1 MKLNTSLKPGSTAA
15 ANANLIETNL
25 AFKKLSFG
33 EAVAYLVGTNVGAAV
48 LSLPYA
54 ARTGGFPAV
63 IITAVLCTFF
73 SLVSHL
79 FIVETMLRTPEVTQ
93 LTGLFRTYLFK
104 GKAGRYYLGFL
115 FTITIGVAI
124 PALTAYILGGAEA
137 LQAITGWQR
146 STCLACF
153 FIPGTAVVWLG
164 LGITGK
170 LQKLVSLAMGGI
182 IIGLTVFSILRPD
195 FEPSRLAVFHAPGIW
210 PLLSVGIFTCMS
222 QTSVPEIVRGLAHK
236 PVLIPKAIRT
246 ALLINLA
253 FVIVVPI
260 SIFGLLQPQDIS
272 QVATISWGNALGPIG
287 LYVAN
292 VFAFFALITSFW
304 GSAAAILTNIVDLF
318 RFPSDWQISSR
329 LIAFAFTVLPSII
342 LITLN
347 LVGFVELIQIAG
359 SIGGVLLALL
369 PVLVWR
375 KSCRTG
381 VRIPEYQV
389 PRWVGT
395 ILPWA
400 MCLFYVGALIAAAIN
415 M

>member
-1 MKLNTSLKPGSTAA
+1 MIINTSLKTERTAA
-15 ANANLIETNL
+15 NTKLIETNL
-25 AFKKLSFG
+25 AFRKLSFS

-73 SLVSHL
+73 SLASHL

-93 LTGLFRTYLFK
+93 LTGLFRTYLFR
-104 GKAGRYYLGFL
+104 GRSGRFYLGFL
-115 FTITIGVAI
+115 FAVTIGVAI
-124 PALTAYILGGAEA
+124 PALTAYILGGAES

-153 FIPGTAVVWLG
+153 FIPGIAVVWLG

-182 IIGLTVFSILRPD
+182 IIGLTVFSLLRPD
-195 FEPSRLAVFHAPGIW
+195 FEPSRLAVFHTPGIW

-222 QTSVPEIVRGLAHK
+222 QTSVPEIVRGFADR
-236 PVLIPKAIRT
+236 PVLIPKVIRT

-253 FVIVVPI
+253 FVVVIPI
-260 SIFGLLQPQDIS
+260 SIFGLLEPQDIS
-272 QVATISWGNALGPIG
+272 QVATISWGKALGPAG
-287 LYVAN
+287 FFVAN
-292 VFAFFALITSFW
+292 IFAFFALITSFW

-318 RFPSDWQISSR
+318 RFPSDWQIRSR
-329 LIAFAFTVLPSII
+329 LIAFTITVSPSII
-342 LITLN
+342 LIALN
-347 LVGFVELIQIAG
+347 LIGFVELIQIAG

-375 KSCRTG
+375 KSCQTG
-381 VRIPEYQV
+381 ARIPEYRV
-389 PRWVGT
+389 PGWARVS
-395 ILPWA
+395 LPWA
-400 MCLFYVGALIAAAIN
+400 MCLFYFGALIAAAVN
-415 M
+415 L

>member
-1 MKLNTSLKPGSTAA
+1 MTLDTTMKTDNAAA
-15 ANANLIETNL
+15 ANTNLVETNL
-25 AFKKLSFG
+25 AFKKLSFS

-73 SLVSHL
+73 SMISHL
-79 FIVETMLRTPEVTQ
+79 FITEAMLRTPEVTQ
-93 LTGLFRTYLFK
+93 LTGLFRNYLFK

-115 FTITIGVAI
+115 FAITIGVAI

-137 LQAITGWQR
+137 LQAVTGWQR

-153 FIPGTAVVWLG
+153 FIPGIAVVWLG
-164 LGITGK
+164 LGIAGK
-170 LQKLVSLAMGGI
+170 LQKIVSLAMGGI

-195 FEPSRLAVFHAPGIW
+195 FEPSRLTVLYAPGIW

-236 PVLIPKAIRT
+236 PALIPKAIRT

-253 FVIVVPI
+253 FVIVIPI
-260 SIFGLLQPQDIS
+260 SIFGLLNTQDIS
-272 QVATISWGNALGPIG
+272 QVATVSWGKALGPVG
-287 LYVAN
+287 FLVAN

-304 GSAAAILTNIVDLF
+304 GTAAAILTNIVDMF
-318 RFPSDWQISSR
+318 HFPSDWQIGSR
-329 LIAFAFTVLPSII
+329 LIAFAITVLPSII
-342 LITLN
+342 LIAFN

-375 KSCRTG
+375 KSCQTG
-381 VRIPEYQV
+381 IRIPEYQV
-389 PRWVGT
+389 PRFMA
-395 ILPWA
+395 IYLPWA